1 MNLIQTNLPEF
12 DHIMLR
18 RGFPFYVEWDEDL
31 RIRTYGPSFEKIC
44 QQARVGLHIT
54 EIFALLRPVG
64 EMTSAF
70 FRSSNDMLF
79 LLSIIGTNVTLRGE
93 ILMLESRQSF
103 LLLGAPWIDDPDEVA
118 RLGLTLPD
126 FAIHDQ
132 TMDLLQVLQTQRM
145 ANDDLQRLTQ
155 KLTAQRTQLRIKE
168 AETRKLAMIA
178 SRTDNAVIMTDGQG
192 RIEWVNE
199 GYVRLTGWSMEE
211 SLGKTPGSLLQ
222 GPDTDPNTAAFMREK
237 LQLRE
242 GFRAEVLNYTKDG
255 HKYWVSAE
263 IQPIFD
269 DKGELTN
276 FMGVEADITQK
287 KFEESRRNMQHS
299 VTRILASDRSL
310 SDAGGKILR
319 AICQGLGSLIGCFW
333 HPEEMNNELILSEVW
348 HEPSLD
354 CRALIE
360 LSKTLSYTKGEGL
373 PGKVWQ
379 NGQRTWLDTE
389 SLYASCRRSAAFR
402 NCGLRSALALPIF
415 HSGVFQ
421 GVMEFFS
428 ASSEK
433 HDDLLH
439 DTLEGICYQVG
450 QFIVRKKSQEEL
462 MRAKESAENAN
473 RAKSDF
479 LATMSHEIRTPMN
492 GVVGFAHLLNE
503 SQLSEQQQ
511 EFVTAIVSSAESLLR
526 VINDVLD
533 FSKIE
538 SGHMEIENSPFS
550 LQTCIEEAVET
561 VSANAAEK
569 HLDLA
574 AFVHAD
580 VPASILGDSLRIK
593 QVLVNLLGNAVKFT
607 HAGEVKIEVHATPM
621 TDEEVELTFTVKDTG
636 IGIAVDRIEHLFAA
650 FQQEDSS
657 TSRRFGGSG
666 LGLAICKRLVELMGG
681 KISVHS
687 VQGEGSSFSFS
698 LGVLV
703 SSEPAPLIGPLPCP
717 DLLGKRVLLV
727 DGHRLSQEVL
737 ADLLHRWG
745 LEVRSASSTM
755 EAAKSLQDWLPHFLM
770 IDSRL
775 SDVTDIAF
783 AQGLSAQGV
792 AVFIPCRAAES
803 KTMRDCFGITDL
815 TTVSKP
821 IKVSPLFNALISH
834 ANAKFP
840 AFHNKNQPTS
850 KPKSMNGLRLLLAE
864 DNKINQKL
872 ALAILS
878 QLGYQADLAK
888 NGEEALH
895 AAIAKG
901 YDAILMD
908 VQMPTMDG
916 LEATRKIR
924 QWESETGA
932 PPIHII
938 ALTANALVGDR
949 EICLAAGMDDYLSKP
964 IRIDALRAALK
975 NACSERLVAVSLEQ
989 EPQQQ
994 LSLEALTKLAEQLS
1008 LEDAVN
1014 LATEFLSDLEDQLNQ
1029 IKGALESKEY
1039 QHVRRYAHSLKGTA
1053 SIFDLSELQE
1063 VAFTMET
1070 ACHHDRYDDAAAAL
1084 PELVAAAKKAEEHLR
1099 KAIFSISSSSV
1110 LKNMS

>member
-1 MNLIQTNLPEF
+1 MPIIETNLPEF

-18 RGFPFYVEWDEDL
+18 RGFPFYVEWDDDL
-31 RIRTYGPSFEKIC
+31 RICTFGPSFEKIC
-44 QQARVGLHIT
+44 QQARVGLHIK

-64 EMTSAF
+64 EMTNEF

-79 LLSIIGTNVTLRGE
+79 LFSIIGTNVTLRGE
-93 ILMLESRQSF
+93 ILMLESRHSF
-103 LLLGAPWIDDPDEVA
+103 LLLGAPWIDDPEEVA
-118 RLGLTLPD
+118 RLGLTLSD

-145 ANDDLQRLTQ
+145 ANDDLQRLAQ
-155 KLTAQRTQLRIKE
+155 KLTNQRTQLRIKE
-168 AETRKLAMIA
+168 AETRKLALIA
-178 SRTDNAVIMTDGQG
+178 ARTDNAVIMTDAQG

-199 GYVRLTGWSMEE
+199 GYVRLTEWSMEE
-211 SLGKTPGSLLQ
+211 SLGKTPGALLQ
-222 GPDTDPNTAAFMREK
+222 GPETDPITATFMREK
-237 LQLRE
+237 LKLHE
-242 GFRAEVLNYTKDG
+242 GFRTDVLNYTKSG
-255 HKYWVSAE
+255 KKYWVSVE

-269 DKGELTN
+269 DKGQLTN
-276 FMGVEADITQK
+276 FMGVETDITQK
-287 KFEESRRNMQHS
+287 KSDESRRNMQHS

-319 AICQGLGSLIGCFW
+319 AICQGLGSIIGYFW
-333 HPEEMNNELILSEVW
+333 RPAEEENMLILSEIW

-354 CRALIE
+354 CRALIQY
-360 LSKTLSYTKGEGL
+360 SKSLIYTKGEGL

-379 NGQRTWLDTE
+379 HEQRVWLDE
-389 SLYASCRRSAAFR
+389 ENLYSSCRRAETFR
-402 NCGLRSALALPIF
+402 ALGLRSGLALPIF
-415 HSGVFQ
+415 HNSGFQ

-428 ASSEK
+428 TSTENP
-433 HDDLLH
+433 DNLLN
-439 DTLEGICYQVG
+439 DALEGISYQIG
-450 QFIVRKKSQEEL
+450 QFIVRKKSQVEL
-462 MRAKESAENAN
+462 LRAKESAENAN

-492 GVVGFAHLLNE
+492 GVVGFANLLNE

-538 SGHMEIENSPFS
+538 SGHMEIESSPFS
-550 LQTCIEEAVET
+550 LQMCIEEAVET
-561 VSANAAEK
+561 ISANAAEK

-580 VPASILGDSLRIK
+580 VPSSILGDSLRLK

-607 HAGEVKIEVHATPM
+607 HAGEVKIEVHASHM
-621 TDEEVELTFTVKDTG
+621 SDQEVELTFAVKDTG
-636 IGIAVDRIEHLFAA
+636 IGIAADRIDYLFAA

-681 KISVHS
+681 SISVQS
-687 VQGEGSSFSFS
+687 VQGQGSSFSFR
-698 LGVLV
+698 LAVLV
-703 SSEPAPLIGPLPCP
+703 SSEPGPLIGPLPCP
-717 DLLGKRVLLV
+717 DLLGKRLLLV
-727 DGHRLSQEVL
+727 DGHNLSREVL
-737 ADLLHRWG
+737 ADLLQRWG
-745 LEVRSASSTM
+745 LEVRSASSTA
-755 EAAKSLQDWLPHFLM
+755 EAAKHLQDWLPQFLM

-775 SDVTDIAF
+775 TDIADVVF
-783 AQGLSAQGV
+783 AKGLAAQGV

-803 KTMRDCFGITDL
+803 KTMKGCFGIADL
-815 TTVSKP
+815 FTVSKP

-834 ANAKFP
+834 ANARSSASP
-840 AFHNKNQPTS
+840 VKNQPIS
-850 KPKSMNGLRLLLAE
+850 KHTPMNGLRLLLAE

-916 LEATRKIR
+916 LEATRRIR
-924 QWESETGA
+924 QWESETGS

-949 EICLAAGMDDYLSKP
+949 EVCLAAGMDDYLSKP
-964 IRIDALRAALK
+964 IRVDALRTALK
-975 NACSERLVAVSLEQ
+975 NASHEKVSEGSAEQ

-994 LSLEALTKLAEQLS
+994 SSAEALRKLAEQLS
-1008 LEDAVN
+1008 LDDAVT
-1014 LATEFLSDLEDQLNQ
+1014 LATEFLSDLEEQ
-1029 IKGALESKEY
+1029 IAEIRNALEKKEY
-1039 QHVRRYAHSLKGTA
+1039 QHVRRFAHSLKGTA
-1053 SIFDLSELQE
+1053 SIFDLSELQA
-1063 VAFTMET
+1063 VASNMED
-1070 ACHHDRYDDAAAAL
+1070 ACHEDRYNDAAASL
-1084 PELVAAAKKAEEHLR
+1084 PALVAAAKKADDHLR
-1099 KAIFSISSSSV
+1099 KAISSISSSSI
-1110 LKNMS
+1110 LENMS